1 MKGLTVSA
9 HVEPDSTSRLVVFDN
24 FVIVR
29 VGGRD
34 VEITLLATPGTS
46 AVLRDLA
53 RTANEAAEVLD
64 KLADCSTDSDV

>member
-9 HVEPDSTSRLVVFDN
+9 HVEPDSASRLVVFDS

-53 RTANEAAEVLD
+53 ARLNEAAQVLD
-64 KLADCSTDSDV
+64 HMATPSEVGP

>member
-1 MKGLTVSA
+1 MKSLTISA
-9 HVEPDSTSRLVVFDN
+9 HMEQDSASRLVVFDS

-46 AVLRDLA
+46 TALRDLA
-53 RTANEAAEVLD
+53 ARLNEAAQILDTMTTSSEVS
-64 KLADCSTDSDV
+64 A